1 MNADAM
7 QQATEAREKRSR
19 LVMLAAAM
27 AWPTGALMMLAASA
41 DPASFD
47 ATSYRYGMNWPGDL
61 GRGLGN
67 TAVEVA
73 VLVLLLRPWSFRD
86 SIGRLVLA
94 LVLFLPWAL
103 FNLVLGMHGGP
114 ISNAHELWLL
124 LVCAGLVAGL
134 IMVSR
139 GRRNPPSS
147 GAPPTADIE
156 EPSR

>member
-1 MNADAM
+1 MNADAV
-7 QQATEAREKRSR
+7 QHAAEAREKRSR
-19 LVMLAAAM
+19 HVMIATAM
-27 AWPTGALMMLAASA
+27 AWPVAALMLVAAAA

-47 ATSYRYGMNWPGDL
+47 ATSYQYGMNWPGDL
-61 GRGLGN
+61 REDLWD
-67 TAVEVA
+67 TAVEAA

-94 LVLFLPWAL
+94 LVLFLPWTL
-103 FNLVLGMHGGP
+103 FNLLVGMHSGP
-114 ISNAHELWLL
+114 IGNAHELWLL

-134 IMVSR
+134 IMTVR

-147 GAPPTADIE
+147 SAPHTADIE